1 MEKARGY
8 PPQRRRR
15 GEMKEAGL
23 MMLSARIE
31 EELCE
36 YVQKMAF
43 ESRRSKQDIVAE
55 ALKLHRQHHQ
65 QDLTSE

>member
-1 MEKARGY
+1 
-8 PPQRRRR
+8 
-15 GEMKEAGL
+15 MKEAGL

-65 QDLTSE
+65 QTLESE